1 MVRQVAAKV
10 QDEVLAD
17 DLRRYCKMAVELGA
31 ADAKI
36 IAGDD
41 VIFDIRSVLK
51 CSQPK
56 CNQYGTNINCPPHT
70 TDMKI
75 MEEAVKKYRRGI
87 LFKIEVPSECFTGA
101 DAYKRGAG
109 RPYHKLN
116 HKIGSMLESA
126 AFYDGYYFAMAL
138 AGGPCKNIF
147 CPDEECSALQPG
159 QGCRA
164 GLKAR
169 SSMEAVG
176 IDVMGLVAKI
186 GWEIYPC
193 GRAAEP
199 GCVPHGL
206 SVGLVLVV

>member
-1 MVRQVAAKV
+1 MVRRIAANV
-10 QDEVLAD
+10 PDEVLAD
-17 DLRRYCKMAVELGA
+17 DLGRYCKMALELGA
-31 ADAKI
+31 GDAKVI
-36 IAGDD
+36 SASD
-41 VIFDIRSVLK
+41 VIFDVRAVLK

-56 CNQYGTNINCPPHT
+56 CNHYGTNINCPPHAPDIKT
-70 TDMKI
+70 V
-75 MEEAVKKYRRGI
+75 EEAVRRYRWGV
-87 LFKIEVPSECFTGA
+87 LFKIDVPSECCTGA
-101 DAYKRGAG
+101 DAYKRGAN

-116 HKIGSMLESA
+116 HKIGSVLESA

-159 QGCRA
+159 QSCRA

-176 IDVMGLVAKI
+176 IDVMGLAARV

-193 GRAAEP
+193 GRAADP
-199 GCVPHGL
+199 SCVPHGL
-206 SVGLVLVV
+206 SIGLVLVI